1 MSVKQARKQERARMT
16 KRTSV
21 MGRVAESHVPFCVNT
36 GMRSWKAMR
45 VPVGKRLAKVAVVD
59 KVWEIALCER
69 DCWRWSWGFGVSSG
83 SGSVL
88 VVVLGVLGVDG
99 GFVVGVGL
107 GLRLDIIWVLE
118 KMGKVEL

>member
-45 VPVGKRLAKVAVVD
+45 VPVGKRLAKVAVVV

-83 SGSVL
+83 SVS

-99 GFVVGVGL
+99 GFVVGVVL
-107 GLRLDIIWVLE
+107 GLRLDISWVLE
-118 KMGKVEL
+118 KMDKAEL